1 MLTLEDILLFIE
13 QFITPQMVWIFAAVI
28 IGIVVIISLIIIW
41 HWTKYGVGFLRK
53 VSMETVYLV
62 ITAIL
67 VVAFLGAIIRLISL
81 L

>member
-1 MLTLEDILLFIE
+1 MITLEDILLFTE
-13 QFITPQMVWIFAAVI
+13 QFITPQTVWIFAAVI
-28 IGIVVIISLIIIW
+28 IGIAAIASLVIVW

-67 VVAFLGAIIRLISL
+67 VVTFLGAIIRLVSL